1 MIGDDSANDTIPC
14 FDGIVLSA
22 ATLVV
27 ECNAEGFI
35 MFGSQHIIEC
45 GHDGGDVVEHLQCDE
60 IMCSPYVF
68 PEGVTGSTGSNGC
81 LEGTSLSAVT
91 QPVCDL
97 VCQSGY
103 SPSNT
108 EPPTLHCNI
117 TGGEAW
123 SHFTCDE
130 NTCDALTLPLGVV
143 AAVGS
148 NSSCTNGAVLTA
160 VNSPSC
166 DVSCASL
173 IRLSRVQRCSNVR
186 SVEASVSNTPML

>member
-1 MIGDDSANDTIPC
+1 MS
-14 FDGIVLSA
+14 
-22 ATLVV
+22 
-27 ECNAEGFI
+27 
-35 MFGSQHIIEC
+35 GSQHIIEC

-68 PEGVTGSTGSNGC
+68 SEGVTGSTGSNGC

-97 VCQSGY
+97 ACQSGY

-166 DVSCASL
+166 DVSCASTHS
-173 IRLSRVQRCSNVR
+173 IVAGTEMFQCPIGVNV
-186 SVEASVSNTPML
+186 L